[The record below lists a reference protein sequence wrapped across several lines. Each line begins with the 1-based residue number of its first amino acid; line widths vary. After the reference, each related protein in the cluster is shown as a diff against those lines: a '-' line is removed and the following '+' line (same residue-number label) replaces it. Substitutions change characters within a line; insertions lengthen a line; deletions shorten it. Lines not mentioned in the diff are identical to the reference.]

1 VDGEPILRKGLH
13 FSYQREVL
21 HMTDLEAM
29 MRHWSEASDEALL
42 EAAQRLDEFTD
53 QGRSILL
60 DEFRRRGL
68 AVPARSTDADNGAP
82 LALAEEIEVWRGN
95 GMVQA
100 DPILAV
106 LRANGI
112 PARTRNASRWDCRRR
127 ARASCCSTSSSFAA
141 SCALAASPAETS
153 RSRSTRNCSV
163 ASTAPCRM
171 ILRSISATRPCP
183 ASSS

>member
-82 LALAEEIEVWRGN
+82 LAPAEEIEVWRGN

-112 PARTRNASRWDCRRR
+112 PARTRGEAFGRIYGLTMDGLGEVGIIVPADR
-127 ARASCCSTSSSFAA
+127 AEEARGL
-141 SCALAASPAETS
+141 LAAGEEGSLAAADSDEDWDQDPPG
-153 RSRSTRNCSV
+153 C
-163 ASTAPCRM
+163 
-171 ILRSISATRPCP
+171 
-183 ASSS
+183 